1 MNRSDIRAAAA
12 ISILLALASGGL
24 ARVSLEWRVLGVEI
38 VAVLALIYVW
48 RRWAHLLPHGGVPW
62 YRLILVT
69 TLVIVSLFVAGQSVP
84 DGGGFSLSFTDD
96 HRPNPIY
103 AIAVGLLAV
112 PTALFYELFLRGV
125 VYSLFEQRGGGG
137 LAIAGSSAVSTFLIL
152 AAGFALPALVAGVL
166 TSLVLAWSRWLT
178 KSITP
183 AVAAQAF
190 AAAYAALFMFLVA
203 AS

>member
-137 LAIAGSSAVSTFLIL
+137 LAIAGSTAVSTFLIL
-152 AAGFALPALVAGVL
+152 TAGLALPALIAGVL

-178 KSITP
+178 RSITP
-183 AVAAQAF
+183 AVAAQVF
-190 AAAYAALFMFLVA
+190 AGAYTALFMFLIA